1 MTFFLLLLPPDVL
14 AAARTLEGPTV
25 VLPRPLIPA
34 PLIAV
39 VGTAPRIPHPLRL
52 TAVSPTRYADTPL
65 TDTRTADTGSQCLP
79 I

>member
-34 PLIAV
+34 PLNAV

-52 TAVSPTRYADTPL
+52 TAVYPIRYANTPTSKTIL
-65 TDTRTADTGSQCLP
+65 SNP
-79 I
+79 